1 MANAFEEDVLDMR
14 EELEDS
20 FDLDELE
27 EKLQNELTL
36 DLEEISFLEQDKE
49 KIGNPDALGNV
60 ITNVV
65 WEQVCNQIGVKAGE
79 DFIKENRVT
88 CKE

>member
-36 DLEEISFLEQDKE
+36 DLEEISFLEQEKE

-60 ITNVV
+60 IKNVV
-65 WEQVCNQIGVKAGE
+65 
-79 DFIKENRVT
+79 
-88 CKE
+88 